1 MDKIELSRHIIKDR
15 LERMVKIA
23 TTIGYGNIIK
33 EFVTQGKYGQIR
45 QCLTDTGIMIL
56 KELNSDKVI
65 TVYAIR
71 LSRVIA
77 LYRTEAPNERIPQ
90 KLYTAIINN
99 EKKRPYLFNV
109 NK

>member
-1 MDKIELSRHIIKDR
+1 MTKQEISQHIIQDR
-15 LERMVKIA
+15 LERMVLIA
-23 TTIGYGNIIK
+23 TTIGYGNVIK
-33 EFVTQGKYGQIR
+33 EFVTQGKYGKVR
-45 QCLTDTGIMIL
+45 QCITDTGVVII
-56 KELNSDKVI
+56 KEMFTEKVI

-71 LSRVIA
+71 INRAIA

-109 NK
+109 NE